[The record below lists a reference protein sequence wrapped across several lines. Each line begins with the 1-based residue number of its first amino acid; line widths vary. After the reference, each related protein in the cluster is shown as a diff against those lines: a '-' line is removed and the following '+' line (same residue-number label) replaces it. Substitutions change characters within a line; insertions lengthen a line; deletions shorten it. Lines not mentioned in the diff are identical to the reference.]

1 MRLFQIRSTDKF
13 VGSYGRNRSN
23 TGKKKQRRKRSCHRE
38 RERRFERGRQSYK
51 MLSPAYFVLQADK
64 NSIISKLFIF
74 LLDANKNVLRIY
86 RSWLTKVKET
96 VEVKFKKTLKGTH

>member
-1 MRLFQIRSTDKF
+1 
-13 VGSYGRNRSN
+13 
-23 TGKKKQRRKRSCHRE
+23 
-38 RERRFERGRQSYK
+38 

-74 LLDANKNVLRIY
+74 LLDANKNVLRIN
-86 RSWLTKVKET
+86 RSWLTEVKET

>member
-1 MRLFQIRSTDKF
+1 MGGTEATLEKKTA
-13 VGSYGRNRSN
+13 
-23 TGKKKQRRKRSCHRE
+23 KKKKLHRE

-86 RSWLTKVKET
+86 RSWLTEVKET

>member
-23 TGKKKQRRKRSCHRE
+23 TEKKKQRRKRSCYRE
-38 RERRFERGRQSYK
+38 REQRFERGRQSYK
-51 MLSPAYFVLQADK
+51 MLSPAYVVLQADK
-64 NSIISKLFIF
+64 NSIISKAFIF